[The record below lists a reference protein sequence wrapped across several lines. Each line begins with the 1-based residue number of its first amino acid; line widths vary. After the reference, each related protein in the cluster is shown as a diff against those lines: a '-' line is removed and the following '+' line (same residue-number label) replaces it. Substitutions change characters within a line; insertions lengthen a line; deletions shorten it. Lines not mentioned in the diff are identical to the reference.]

1 MLNRHGSKPS
11 KNQRNLRETLNLFLT
26 DYVFPADRA
35 DWCADLSDTNEVD
48 LVEEAHDV
56 EQAWV

>member
-35 DWCADLSDTNEVD
+35 DWCADLSDS
-48 LVEEAHDV
+48 LKVEKLRRLSKLKGISA
-56 EQAWV
+56 

>member
-1 MLNRHGSKPS
+1 MMLNSHGSKPS

-26 DYVFPADRA
+26 DYIFPADY
-35 DWCADLSDTNEVD
+35 ADLYADLADTIEM
-48 LVEEAHDV
+48 VEEAHDV